1 MKKSLLLFISI
12 LAPFFALAQG
22 KVYNNNDKLIYKYD
36 GKKLYLED
44 KESGNWKATM
54 RYDNGKIYRLNS
66 KGEEVLMMTFNGRE
80 IFNESDTEKPIA
92 LFDGTYAYFGSKVD
106 PNAIIGVMKDGYY
119 YRGKTVDPKKL
130 LFHVEGDIPI
140 AMLLFLN
147 MAR

>member
-1 MKKSLLLFISI
+1 MRKLLLLIAI

-54 RYDNGKIYRLNS
+54 IYDNDKIYRLNS

-80 IFNESDTEKPIA
+80 IFNESDTKTPIA
-92 LFDGTYAYFGSKVD
+92 IFDGTYAYFGSSVD
-106 PNAIIGVMKDGYY
+106 PNAIIGVMEDGKY

-130 LFHVEGDIPI
+130 LFRMEGDIPI